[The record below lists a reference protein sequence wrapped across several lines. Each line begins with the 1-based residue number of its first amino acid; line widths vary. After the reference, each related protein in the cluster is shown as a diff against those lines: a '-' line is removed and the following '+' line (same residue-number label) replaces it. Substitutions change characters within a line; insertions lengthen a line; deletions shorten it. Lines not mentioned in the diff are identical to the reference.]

1 MKNSAPLGLIIDEVL
16 NPVHSKATSL
26 VLSVKLQTTFLE
38 WAGYYLVQDQLNR
51 ISVF

>member
-1 MKNSAPLGLIIDEVL
+1 MGIITDEVL

-26 VLSVKLQTTFLE
+26 VLSVKLQSTFLE
-38 WAGYYLVQDQLNR
+38 CVGYYLVQDQLNR